1 MATDTSTELRA
12 DLHALINALPDSEL
26 SEAKRYLAGLSSTD
40 SFERKLLLAPL
51 EDEELS
57 TDEVD
62 ALRGTEGRY
71 RGGQVVYVSDE
82 ELARALGE

>member
-1 MATDTSTELRA
+1 MATDTSTEIRA

-26 SEAKRYLAGLSSTD
+26 SEAKRYLTGLSSTN
-40 SFERKLLLAPL
+40 SLERKLLLAPL

-57 TDEVD
+57 TDEVA
-62 ALRGTEGRY
+62 ALHGAERRY
-71 RGGQVVYVSDE
+71 RVGETAYVSDE